1 MACTFVPIQKILSVR
16 SIPAGSVAF
25 AASHFQTNVY
35 SFSIR
40 AFVGFCDERQLFMD
54 ERLVCRDFAS
64 PFIHGAGIVY
74 EAQ

>member
-1 MACTFVPIQKILSVR
+1 MHFRANSKKSYRFAVFLRAVSHSLHPI
-16 SIPAGSVAF
+16 
-25 AASHFQTNVY
+25 FQTNVY